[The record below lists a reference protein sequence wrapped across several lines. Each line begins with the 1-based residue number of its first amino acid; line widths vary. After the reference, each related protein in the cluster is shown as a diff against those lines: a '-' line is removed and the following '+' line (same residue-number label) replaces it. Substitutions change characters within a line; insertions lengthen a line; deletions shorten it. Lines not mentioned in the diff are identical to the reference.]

1 MERLKSPPPIL
12 HRALVVEEEKTTM
25 PYEYRKLTPEEREFV
40 LNQRRALGYPLHAPP
55 HPFRD
60 AGRYLISAANFEHV
74 PIMASP
80 DRRTEFETRLLAIM
94 EEIHGEVYGWNV
106 LPNHYHI
113 LLGVDSLDLV
123 SAALKQLHGATSREW
138 NLADGQTGQRRVW
151 YKFADRTIRNDA
163 HFYCALNYVHY
174 NPVKHGYTSDPYEWP
189 WSSLTNYLAAGRGRE
204 WLRETWKTY
213 RPGDD
218 FGKGWDD

>member
-1 MERLKSPPPIL
+1 
-12 HRALVVEEEKTTM
+12 M

-123 SAALKQLHGATSREW
+123 SAALKQLHGATSRVEFGRW
-138 NLADGQTGQRRVW
+138 ADRAAPCLVQVCRSDDPQRRTLLL
-151 YKFADRTIRNDA
+151 RTQLR
-163 HFYCALNYVHY
+163 ALQSRQARVHQRSVRMAVVE
-174 NPVKHGYTSDPYEWP
+174 PDQLP
-189 WSSLTNYLAAGRGRE
+189 GRRA
-204 WLRETWKTY
+204 
-213 RPGDD
+213 RPGVVARDLENVSARR
-218 FGKGWDD
+218 